1 LAQVDLLEPRSLP
14 PLAAMAFA
22 LVSLHLVFAAI
33 FALVPFVSSV
43 DGNAAGANGTR
54 NETDSIVSAA
64 IGAQDETGQGVS
76 YSEAA
81 RLASA
86 VNDTNGTNTSARL
99 PLCDLGP
106 EQPVAI
112 GDQMPICFF
121 LSTNP
126 PKKMVFRVQV
136 EQYAELVLKGSQ
148 AKAIAN
154 DRMPIYTWAAV
165 TGSNASLPLDCS
177 KSDDIE
183 QRSHLVSCP
192 QVYATSTR
200 MAHMLNLVVNLRDGK
215 LSSFAWDNGCA
226 GCGPDACIESKK
238 SIDIHTGAES
248 GGLLG
253 SACGAEVTGCTSN
266 DVGCDMKVFVTW
278 AGTDKDGRHATSAG
292 MRMSKFTGYTLTSL
306 YEKANQNYKK
316 VVG

>member
-1 LAQVDLLEPRSLP
+1 MGEFLYMSLALCGT
-14 PLAAMAFA
+14 M
-22 LVSLHLVFAAI
+22 
-33 FALVPFVSSV
+33 PFVLRALQSMQHARVAIVQSVGGNSGSSRISTTTLYPAWATSRTGV
-43 DGNAAGANGTR
+43 LR
-54 NETDSIVSAA
+54 F
-64 IGAQDETGQGVS
+64 DEPYLVCCM
-76 YSEAA
+76 
-81 RLASA
+81 
-86 VNDTNGTNTSARL
+86 L